1 MLFCFVFFLILRIVK
16 RISQCSRSGEVK
28 GRILQ
33 DVITDYGKLIQV
45 GSVLVL
51 RRPSVLHMTP
61 NCFVT
66 ITKKCLIGIFSSQT
80 NEVNWIIYIVLEE
93 KKVCHGHFHFSR
105 LPSYENLPRKISL
118 HGCLN
123 RLFMV
128 IR

>member
-93 KKVCHGHFHFSR
+93 KKCVMDIF
-105 LPSYENLPRKISL
+105 ISL
-118 HGCLN
+118 DYPVTKICQGRSHY
-123 RLFMV
+123 MV
-128 IR
+128 V